1 LKNGLIV
8 VEGEEVDEESGEIDW
23 DRLEQ
28 IGLGRMGLGCD
39 ELYDLTPRTFNNQLI
54 GFNAYQEQ
62 LMQDRWEQTRMIVHS
77 TIVPHSKKKLK
88 PKEVLSF
95 PWDNDEKAKKKK
107 QDALPSKEYIQSV
120 LKRYDNN

>member
-1 LKNGLIV
+1 
-8 VEGEEVDEESGEIDW
+8 
-23 DRLEQ
+23 
-28 IGLGRMGLGCD
+28 MGLSCD
-39 ELYDLTPRTFNNQLI
+39 ELYSLTPRTFNNQLI
-54 GFNAYQEQ
+54 GFNSYQEQ

-77 TIVPHSKKKLK
+77 TIAPHSKKKMK
-88 PKEVLSF
+88 PSEVLPF

>member
-1 LKNGLIV
+1 
-8 VEGEEVDEESGEIDW
+8 
-23 DRLEQ
+23 
-28 IGLGRMGLGCD
+28 MGLGCD

-77 TIVPHSKKKLK
+77 TIAPHSKKKLK

-95 PWDNDEKAKKKK
+95 PWDNDEKAKKNK
-107 QDALPSKEYIQSV
+107 QKSLPSKEYIQSV
-120 LKRYDNN
+120 LKRYENN